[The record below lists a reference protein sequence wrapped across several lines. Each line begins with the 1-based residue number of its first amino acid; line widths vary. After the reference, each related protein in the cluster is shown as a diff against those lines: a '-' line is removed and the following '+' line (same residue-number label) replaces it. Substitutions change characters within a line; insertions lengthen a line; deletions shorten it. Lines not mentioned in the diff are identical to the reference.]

1 MRLLKV
7 KLEGVRRFEATD
19 ALLVADRLV
28 AIVGPNEAG
37 KTSLLRALDQID
49 RIDEPLPTAM
59 GTRQCTVAPTI
70 SALFELDDADRA
82 AVAEIHDSGELR
94 RFWLV
99 RSTSGTRWRLERGPK
114 RDLGPRLSLSSTLEP
129 LKAHPGVQA
138 AWADPEHPLTPEAWD
153 AVDALA
159 EIDKDSLSAEQQASI
174 EALAGALDEVD
185 EPIEELVEGEDSVS
199 DEAELSEHHRLRD
212 ERAAA
217 RTAAARSLREV
228 AAAEARPR
236 PWQQAVDVLRG
247 RLPTIIEFGDADRD
261 LQTEYDLQELDVASP
276 PAALANVAALAE
288 LDLGA
293 LRAAIETG
301 DHGTVRLV
309 RENANSQL
317 ADVFDKSYGQSDVC
331 LQLDTD
337 GFVVR
342 LLVRSEGGED
352 VVELSERSAGF
363 RWFVALVAFLARR
376 HSERPLVLI
385 DEIETHLHYAAQA
398 DVVDVLS
405 RQTIADQVIY
415 TTHSAG
421 ALPPDLGR
429 GVRAV
434 VPIEGRQRS
443 EINNSFWTSGPGF
456 TPLLFGLGATT
467 LPFAIP
473 RYLVVAEGASDAI
486 LLPTLIREATGLPE
500 LPYRIAPGIA
510 NTPPEDLYKLDSEG
524 GRVIY
529 LIDGDAGGRTHLE
542 NLRTAGL
549 DDARIIDLEALF
561 GTDATPEDCV
571 DPAVLATA
579 ATREGDPFWGGL
591 VLTPEDLPPCG
602 RSRAIAEWCRANS
615 VPSPSKVR
623 IAQSVVEASW
633 AALVGEAGA
642 DMEVS
647 PLCSS
652 QGSAWLKA
660 LHQAVV
666 SALGLD
672 AEGAE

>member
-7 KLEGVRRFEATD
+7 KLEGIRRFEATD

-49 RIDEPLPTAM
+49 RIDDPLPAAM
-59 GTRQCTVAPTI
+59 GTRQCTVAPAI
-70 SALFELDDADRA
+70 SALFELDEADRA
-82 AVAEIHDSGELR
+82 ALAEIHDTDDLQR
-94 RFWLV
+94 IWLV
-99 RSTSGTRWRLERGPK
+99 RSGSGTKWILEREPR
-114 RDLGPRLSLSSTLEP
+114 RDLNPRRSLRPTLEA
-129 LKAHPGVQA
+129 LETHPGVQIA
-138 AWADPEHPLTPEAWD
+138 RADPEHPLTQEGWD
-153 AVDALA
+153 AVGALA
-159 EIDKDSLSAEQQASI
+159 DVDQDSLTADGRASI
-174 EALAGALDEVD
+174 EALADAIDAVD
-185 EPIEELVEGEDSVS
+185 EPIEDPVAGEDAEGT
-199 DEAELSEHHRLRD
+199 EAERSEHDRLRVARAD
-212 ERAAA
+212 ERKVAAKA
-217 RTAAARSLREV
+217 LRAV
-228 AAAEARPR
+228 AAAEAKPR
-236 PWQQAVDVLRG
+236 PCQQAVNILKG
-247 RLPTIIEFGDADRD
+247 RLPSIIEFGDADRD
-261 LQTEYDLQELDVASP
+261 LRTEYDLQEVDVAAP

-288 LDLGA
+288 LDLTA

-301 DHGTVRLV
+301 DHGTVRLL
-309 RENANSQL
+309 RENANSHL
-317 ADVFDKSYGQSDVC
+317 ADLFGQSYGQSDVC

-405 RQTIADQVIY
+405 RQRIADQVIY

-434 VPIEGRQRS
+434 VPIAGRQRS
-443 EINNSFWTSGPGF
+443 QINNSFWTSGPGF
-456 TPLLFGLGATT
+456 TPLLFSLGAST

-473 RYLVVAEGASDAI
+473 RYLVVAEGASDAV

-510 NTPPEDLYKLDSEG
+510 NTPPEDLHKLDSEG
-524 GRVIY
+524 GRVVY
-529 LIDGDAGGRTHLE
+529 LVDGDAGGRTHMA
-542 NLRTAGL
+542 NLRGAGI
-549 DDARIIDLEALF
+549 DDARILDLQVLADY
-561 GTDATPEDCV
+561 GVTPEDCV
-571 DPAVLATA
+571 DPAVLVA
-579 ATREGDPFWGGL
+579 AANQEGAPFWGDL
-591 VLTPEDLPPCG
+591 ALAPVDLPACG
-602 RSRAIAEWCRANS
+602 RSRAIADWCKSNG

-633 AALVGEAGA
+633 GSLVGDSETATGTIN
-642 DMEVS
+642 
-647 PLCSS
+647 LCSS
-652 QGSAWLKA
+652 QGGAWLRG
-660 LHQAVV
+660 LHEAVV
-666 SALGLD
+666 SALGL
-672 AEGAE
+672 GF